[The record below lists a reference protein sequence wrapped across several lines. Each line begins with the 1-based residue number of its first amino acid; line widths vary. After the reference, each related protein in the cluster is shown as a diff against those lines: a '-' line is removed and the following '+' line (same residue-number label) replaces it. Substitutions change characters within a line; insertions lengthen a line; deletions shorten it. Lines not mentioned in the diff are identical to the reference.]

1 MHHDCHFDRV
11 RLAEAVDNPLTP
23 GMLHKSDRM
32 LSAPATKKQN
42 PPSTSS
48 AFTSST
54 SSSSAAASDADA
66 AAADAGRGAQH
77 RTQLVT
83 QFIRLKTQA
92 RAMFFH
98 VHVFCGSCALA
109 GGFCFVWR
117 LIGREMIESK
127 DENVRERIHTHMR
140 ERECGCVRANR
151 AVPSAQAE

>member
-1 MHHDCHFDRV
+1 MIVISTEFAWLKQLII
-11 RLAEAVDNPLTP
+11 RLPRACC
-23 GMLHKSDRM
+23 
-32 LSAPATKKQN
+32 TKAIEKN

-54 SSSSAAASDADA
+54 SSSSSAAASDADA

-127 DENVRERIHTHMR
+127 DKNVRERTHTRMR